1 MLGAAAFGKADKK
14 GTYPAAFLG
23 AFAPDFSL
31 YAMVA
36 VSIWIMNIPADI
48 VFHELYYSDAWQ
60 SVFAIDNSFILWG
73 IGLSIALWRRSPVL
87 IAFAAS
93 GLLHLAL
100 DFPLHT
106 QDARQHFWPVTDW
119 VFESPVSYWDNN
131 AHAGIVGPI
140 ALTLSC
146 GALVWIWRQVSS
158 IWTRLFASALF
169 LMELLSSGIW
179 RFVF

>member
-14 GTYPAAFLG
+14 GTYAAAFLG

-36 VSIWIMNIPADI
+36 VSIWIMNIPADV
-48 VFHELYYSDAWQ
+48 VFRELYYSDAWQ
-60 SVFAIDNSFILWG
+60 SVFAVDNSFIVWG
-73 IGLSIALWRRSPVL
+73 IGLSIALWRRSPVF
-87 IAFAAS
+87 IAFAAA

-106 QDARQHFWPVTDW
+106 HDARQHFWPLSDW
-119 VFESPVSYWDNN
+119 VFESPVSYWDSS
-131 AHAGIVGPI
+131 AHADIVGPV
-140 ALTLSC
+140 ALMVSFGC
-146 GALVWIWRQVSS
+146 AAYIWSRFQSLT
-158 IWTRLFASALF
+158 IRLLAGILA
-169 LMELLSSGIW
+169 LMELMSSGVW